1 MWENCLHVWLNNTFV
16 GFQQMIDFPFGES
29 HRLGM
34 TQIPVRATGSRNSTV
49 LEEVGGCS
57 GVSFSGRE
65 RSHGG
70 EDQGQAVCDVLVWR
84 AGQSWR
90 ESWRQ
95 SSGKDQYMTRS
106 FWYSWE
112 THTPFSSRAMT
123 AAPRVSNTCT
133 TVARPFLAAMWR
145 GLQDKNGS
153 HYRCKC
159 KELQKTEDTRNLV
172 PEGLELTTFFLSTK
186 AELCI

>member
-1 MWENCLHVWLNNTFV
+1 MWENCLHVWLNNTFF
-16 GFQQMIDFPFGES
+16 GFQQMIDFPFGDS

-57 GVSFSGRE
+57 GVGFSGRE
-65 RSHGG
+65 RPHGG

-112 THTPFSSRAMT
+112 THTHLSRLEPWRLHLGSVT
-123 AAPRVSNTCT
+123 PAPQWLGL
-133 TVARPFLAAMWR
+133 FLQQCEGA
-145 GLQDKNGS
+145 
-153 HYRCKC
+153 CKT
-159 KELQKTEDTRNLV
+159 KTD
-172 PEGLELTTFFLSTK
+172 LTTNANAKNYRKQRIQGTWYQK
-186 AELCI
+186 D